1 MSSFDF
7 VCVSGYGRSGS
18 SACID
23 LLKEFEFVD
32 GPDKEFRI
40 AKDPHG
46 LLDLELSI
54 VDNWEFIRHNTAIND
69 FLEYCSMLGRGE
81 SIFKKVGKN
90 FSDIL
95 YIDFMKESIEYV
107 NRINNFTYF
116 GDTLLHRYR
125 LNALQSF
132 KQRLNSKLGLS
143 NAALMHFSRPT
154 KERFLVETNRYLRR
168 LFENYAA
175 NKNIHKVVLD
185 QAISPTNIKKTL
197 KYFDNAKLII
207 VDRDPRDIYA
217 TMLKE
222 KCFLGADVINRDSVH
237 KYIKWHR
244 DVRKQV
250 AQDIDDSFMQDKVLR
265 LNFEDFF
272 LHYER
277 IIGEIKKFLNIEFSH
292 KEKGIRFNYEDINK
306 HVGIWKNM
314 PQQDAMKKIGEELK
328 KDCYV
333 G

>member
-95 YIDFMKESIEYV
+95 YIDFMKE
-107 NRINNFTYF
+107 R
-116 GDTLLHRYR
+116 
-125 LNALQSF
+125 
-132 KQRLNSKLGLS
+132 
-143 NAALMHFSRPT
+143 
-154 KERFLVETNRYLRR
+154 
-168 LFENYAA
+168 
-175 NKNIHKVVLD
+175 
-185 QAISPTNIKKTL
+185 
-197 KYFDNAKLII
+197 
-207 VDRDPRDIYA
+207 
-217 TMLKE
+217 
-222 KCFLGADVINRDSVH
+222 
-237 KYIKWHR
+237 
-244 DVRKQV
+244 
-250 AQDIDDSFMQDKVLR
+250 
-265 LNFEDFF
+265 
-272 LHYER
+272 
-277 IIGEIKKFLNIEFSH
+277 
-292 KEKGIRFNYEDINK
+292 
-306 HVGIWKNM
+306 
-314 PQQDAMKKIGEELK
+314 
-328 KDCYV
+328 
-333 G
+333 